1 MDRRTLLRKTGA
13 ALAAAGAAG
22 CLGRGPVAGQGE
34 QGEPATGTATGT
46 ASTTRSPSPSGEAT
60 HTADHPSETPIRETD
75 GETRTSTETL
85 DGTEPPTETETAT
98 GTETPTETETATPR
112 ETSRPRV
119 ADAEFAIR
127 SVGPGRPDHEATVA
141 TSGETVV
148 VEGSIPGS
156 NGCYRAELAG
166 ADHEDGRLTVLVR
179 SYEDADDDTA
189 CTQSVVEIEYRAEVT
204 FEGGLPDAV
213 QVDHEAMGERQ
224 TVTTATIG

>member
-1 MDRRTLLRKTGA
+1 MDRRTLLRKAGA

-22 CLGRGPVAGQGE
+22 CLGRGPVDGQGE
-34 QGEPATGTATGT
+34 ESEPGTGTATETG
-46 ASTTRSPSPSGEAT
+46 STTRSPSGEAT
-60 HTADHPSETPIRETD
+60 HTADHPSETPVRETD
-75 GETRTSTETL
+75 GETRTPTETL
-85 DGTEPPTETETAT
+85 DGTEPPTETETPTA
-98 GTETPTETETATPR
+98 TETETATPR

-119 ADAEFAIR
+119 VDAEFAIR
-127 SVGPGRPDHEATVA
+127 SVGAGRPDHEATIA
-141 TSGETVV
+141 ASGEAVV

-204 FEGGLPDAV
+204 FDGGLPDAV

-224 TVTTATIG
+224 TVTTATVG